1 MGWVDAGGE
10 GTEHHPVGH
19 YGPITKTLS
28 ARQWAYQPPFHTS
41 LINWEEWEEEEGKG
55 KGTSLYQPSKCQ
67 NGLSTRKSLMD
78 RMKMGTVFNPPPPR
92 IFIHISCVSIGGRFC
107 HNKSTTFV
115 YQISKEV
122 ISRSKRH

>member
-67 NGLSTRKSLMD
+67 RMGQAPGLASWIEYTSLRKWEQFKTHCKTHIFPICVL
-78 RMKMGTVFNPPPPR
+78 TVEGDA
-92 IFIHISCVSIGGRFC
+92 S
-107 HNKSTTFV
+107 
-115 YQISKEV
+115 V
-122 ISRSKRH
+122 INLQPL